1 MFDETELKVKIP
13 NSYYISFDS
22 TIASRGSKTTLL
34 SPVITNI
41 PNGGCIRFYY
51 HMYGSTMGT
60 LSSGINASSNIIE
73 KWSASGNQNDEWHCK
88 VWSFTSQQNL
98 KIYFEA
104 TCGEDIYSIIAL
116 DDITLFTVFNRC
128 SECSDLVHTPF
139 TTTSPSY
146 TGSSSGTKTTPTDTT
161 TTAATTKVKEITDT
175 AKVAMIVSGVLVVAV
190 IGTIILAIN
199 LGKHRRHLAQNKE
212 INDRMESM
220 RQSQQRPSISS
231 SEKYSD
237 LPDPS
242 SAYEVLRKENAYDYI
257 NDRDL
262 PPLPQKPS
270 SSSDKTQFTH
280 HSELPLASISS
291 PNRLLPN
298 PNTSD
303 FGIATDDI
311 SISSKDNTEYTNP
324 VSRRI
329 NKGQNNSYSG
339 VGNSPDQLDDQ
350 DHDYITPV

>member
-1 MFDETELKVKIP
+1 MCRI
-13 NSYYISFDS
+13 
-22 TIASRGSKTTLL
+22 
-34 SPVITNI
+34 
-41 PNGGCIRFYY
+41 
-51 HMYGSTMGT
+51 
-60 LSSGINASSNIIE
+60 
-73 KWSASGNQNDEWHCK
+73 
-88 VWSFTSQQNL
+88 
-98 KIYFEA
+98 
-104 TCGEDIYSIIAL
+104 
-116 DDITLFTVFNRC
+116 
-128 SECSDLVHTPF
+128 
-139 TTTSPSY
+139 
-146 TGSSSGTKTTPTDTT
+146 
-161 TTAATTKVKEITDT
+161 
-175 AKVAMIVSGVLVVAV
+175 
-190 IGTIILAIN
+190 
-199 LGKHRRHLAQNKE
+199 RRHLAQNKE